1 MVLRIDEASS
11 LPTAL
16 DLQQG
21 CPPADAW
28 SLLTRLKPSNAD
40 PRPPLDP
47 IDLSP

>member
-40 PRPPLDP
+40 QRPQLDP